1 MCYTENQNPYSI
13 LTSFI
18 QRLHIDISNFVFQ
31 CEVFLGQTEIFW
43 SKSQFAGWLF
53 YTLDCIPEDRIMCL
67 VWIVI
72 QNFLLQRYST
82 LRMWRIVCMTVEPR
96 LLLKIVWYEHMIYNR
111 KSIHMQILWYMMWTN
126 AIRCFCESLL
136 LWLSFTDCT

>member
-1 MCYTENQNPYSI
+1 MLYWKSKSLQYFNIFHTALTHWHFKLCISI
-13 LTSFI
+13 QSYF
-18 QRLHIDISNFVFQ
+18 R
-31 CEVFLGQTEIFW
+31 
-43 SKSQFAGWLF
+43 SQFAGWLF
-53 YTLDCIPEDRIMCL
+53 YTLDSIPEHRIMCL

-72 QNFLLQRYST
+72 QNFLLQSYST
-82 LRMWRIVCMTVEPR
+82 LWMWRIVCMTVEPR
-96 LLLKIVWYEHMIYNR
+96 LLLKIVWYEHMIYNW